1 MSLTGKTF
9 LFYSTD
15 PRDKL
20 SKYTINLISQNKELE
35 KMFYFYNLSNPRNYI
50 PKIIQEIG
58 QVPVIIANGFNK
70 PIIGAYALEWVK
82 TRINSIQGADVIAED
97 GVSLTAIDINQ
108 MNGGGAIYEDFTVEQ
123 SREGKPYDSI
133 GVDNGMHDYSEIE
146 TDFQINTHDDR
157 TLKKEMK
164 DINEERFRMLQQER
178 ETETKM
184 GANGNMYDPTVIKD
198 QGFQQYTT
206 QENPSND
213 SRQPPKMP
221 SMSPARE
228 TYQSPPSQRKMMPH
242 VPTMR
247 PDMPTMKPDRYM
259 YQNDVSQRQF
269 MPPPVMNQFAGMD
282 EMARTSTDTRSSAN
296 LQRHGRGF

>member
-35 KMFYFYNLSNPRNYI
+35 KMFYFYNLSNPRNYV

-82 TRINSIQGADVIAED
+82 TQMNSTQGTDVIAED
-97 GVSLTAIDINQ
+97 GVSLTPIDINQ

-157 TLKKEMK
+157 TLKKDMK
-164 DINEERFRMLQQER
+164 DINEQRFRTLQQDR
-178 ETETKM
+178 ETDARS
-184 GANGNMYDPTVIKD
+184 GQNGNMYDPTVIRD
-198 QGFQQYTT
+198 QGFQQYATR
-206 QENPSND
+206 ENPTSNPTSPQP
-213 SRQPPKMP
+213 SRMP
-221 SMSPARE
+221 SMSSTRE
-228 TYQSPPSQRKMMPH
+228 TSPSQRKMMPH

-269 MPPPVMNQFAGMD
+269 MPPPVVNQFAGMD

-296 LQRHGRGF
+296 LQRHDRRF